1 MADQHSEKLG
11 LALSG
16 GGFRASF
23 FHVGVLAQ
31 MAEQGLL
38 RHVEVIST
46 VSGGSIIGAL
56 YYLHVK
62 KLLESKPDAEIRDQD
77 YIEIVQKIEID
88 FLKATE
94 RNIRMAT
101 FASFKANYR
110 MVFLNYS
117 RSDRAAELYNE
128 YLYQSILQGAGD
140 PVELRKL
147 KIYPPDGPA
156 DFHPKRHNGDRK
168 AKVPILVLN
177 ATTLNTGR
185 NWQFTAST
193 MGEPPVAN
201 EASGIDKKS
210 IRLRRAEGGYTNM
223 ILLQQD
229 FPLAHAV
236 AASACVPG
244 LFEPMAVSGLY
255 YDKIDQQAI
264 TPQLVDGG
272 VFDNQG
278 TEGLLQNACTCF
290 VISDATGQMDVEN
303 QPATGAL
310 SVLLRASDILQD
322 RVRSESLARLIAS
335 QGAKGDN
342 NIALLDLR
350 RGIEIREIAW
360 IDQNGEQQAD
370 RIIPP
375 TAHTFDVDPK
385 VQERLALMRTDLD
398 AFTEVEAYSLM
409 RNGYLIGAQ
418 ALARFKSTVSHPA
431 ITSSPS
437 LPKDKWKFNDI
448 AAQMQNPS
456 NDYLY
461 QLKISRL
468 TFGKPLLLLPVLSS
482 TVVLSIAVLLYL
494 SWPQLAILLSNTIPV
509 YVLFAA
515 LLIWLLNAIAPG
527 LVRIFSV
534 LNYLQPQAAL
544 GKRGFKVLLLML
556 ATVFFKLYLRTVNVM
571 YLRRGKVADL
581 KK

>member
-1 MADQHSEKLG
+1 MADQDSEKLG

-46 VSGGSIIGAL
+46 VSGGSIVGAL

-77 YIEIVQKIEID
+77 YTEIVQKIEID

-117 RSDRAAELYNE
+117 RSDRVAELYNE
-128 YLYQSILQGAGD
+128 YLYRSILQGAGD
-140 PVELRKL
+140 PVELQKL

-193 MGEPPVAN
+193 MGEPPVDN

-210 IRLRRAEGGYTNM
+210 IRLRRAKGGYTNM
-223 ILLQQD
+223 IPLQQD

-278 TEGLLQNACTCF
+278 TEGLLQNGCTCF
-290 VISDATGQMDVEN
+290 VISDAAGQMDVEN

-310 SVLLRASDILQD
+310 SVLLRASGILQD
-322 RVRSESLARLIAS
+322 RVRSESLAHLIAS

-350 RGIEIREIAW
+350 KGIEIREIAW

-370 RIIPP
+370 RIIPT

-385 VQERLALMRTDLD
+385 VQERLALIRTDLD

-409 RNGYLIGAQ
+409 RNGYLIGEQ

-468 TFGKPLLLLPVLSS
+468 TFGKPLLLLPALSS

-494 SWPQLAILLSNTIPV
+494 SWPQLAALLSNTIPV

-515 LLIWLLNAIAPG
+515 LLIWLLNTIAPG
-527 LVRIFSV
+527 LVKIFSF
-534 LNYLQPQAAL
+534 LNYLRPQAAL
-544 GKRGFKVLLLML
+544 AKRGFKVLLLML
-556 ATVFFKLYLRTVNVM
+556 ATVFFKLYLITVNVM